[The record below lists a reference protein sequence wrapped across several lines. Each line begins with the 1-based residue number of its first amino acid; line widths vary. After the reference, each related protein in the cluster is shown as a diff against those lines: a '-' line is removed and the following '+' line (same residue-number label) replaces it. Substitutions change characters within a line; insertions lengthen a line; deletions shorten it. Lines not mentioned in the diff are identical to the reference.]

1 MTGRAPNGG
10 YPDNHNHFLLAGDI
24 GAMVAAAETAGISD
38 LVFSEHNFHLDEA
51 REAIPYLARRW
62 TPEGPPLPTGE
73 YVEQVRTA
81 AASASVNV
89 LLGLEVDVRPE
100 DPAFERAS
108 DAFTATRDDWDVVL
122 GSVHT
127 LSDDVSV
134 QDESIAM
141 GPGEAWADYMERL
154 VLAAS
159 SHRFDVISHPIR
171 LGNSV
176 PGIPDVIPGLLED
189 LAHVAAREH
198 VALEVNGSD
207 LRRRPDLVHVLLDA
221 LAKHDAPVSLGS
233 DAHLPRSVGGVRG
246 VIPMLRARGIA
257 RVARFERRQME
268 LVPLPG
274 D

>member
-1 MTGRAPNGG
+1 
-10 YPDNHNHFLLAGDI
+10 
-24 GAMVAAAETAGISD
+24 
-38 LVFSEHNFHLDEA
+38 
-51 REAIPYLARRW
+51 
-62 TPEGPPLPTGE
+62 
-73 YVEQVRTA
+73 
-81 AASASVNV
+81 
-89 LLGLEVDVRPE
+89 
-100 DPAFERAS
+100 
-108 DAFTATRDDWDVVL
+108 
-122 GSVHT
+122 
-127 LSDDVSV
+127 
-134 QDESIAM
+134 
-141 GPGEAWADYMERL
+141 MERL